1 MCSHS
6 HFRMIEAS
14 LKSVAPQIN
23 FVIHNFAQMKF
34 SSKSTEEEDVLS
46 FVPGVYRCAPD
57 LSTKDT

>member
-1 MCSHS
+1 
-6 HFRMIEAS
+6 MIEAS